1 MRTRFVVVT
10 LILVLLSL
18 QLYALQDRVQKR
30 YVVTVQGIVTDIQ
43 GDPLPGAEVA
53 LINIS
58 PLPVLTDANGFYRIQ
73 RGLTGSGVIALEISK
88 PGYKTMVKPNILANI
103 EDNLNFVVDCTL
115 IQIP

>member
-88 PGYKTMVKPNILANI
+88 SGYKTMVKPNVLANI
-103 EDNLNFVVDCTL
+103 EENLSFVFDCSMTE
-115 IQIP
+115 IP